1 MTKWAQEKINAGAR
15 VCVQCCSCTH
25 GRSARAPHVVQAY
38 GQCHEPRYEFNVL
51 KGDLVKE
58 KAIVL
63 KQVSLPGLG
72 YGYMYAFALVLCVF
86 RALVGVTRVAEQLL
100 DAMFGVFF
108 GLKVYNK
115 VGCVAGAWTSWVQER
130 KGRTRKTLS
139 VLSCTVTSR
148 ACYRG

>member
-1 MTKWAQEKINAGAR
+1 MHAWSD
-15 VCVQCCSCTH
+15 C
-25 GRSARAPHVVQAY
+25 RAPDVVQAY

-86 RALVGVTRVAEQLL
+86 RALTGVTRVAEQLL

-108 GLKVYNK
+108 RLKVYNK
-115 VGCVAGAWTSWVQER
+115 VGCVAGA
-130 KGRTRKTLS
+130 
-139 VLSCTVTSR
+139 
-148 ACYRG
+148 